1 MKIEKQE
8 FEKKK
13 KSNSPEPLVKI
24 RESIFIR
31 MQNVYIIILNNN
43 SLTINFHT

>member
-13 KSNSPEPLVKI
+13 KENKKVLGVIFSRTIGRNS
-24 RESIFIR
+24 
-31 MQNVYIIILNNN
+31 
-43 SLTINFHT
+43 

>member
-13 KSNSPEPLVKI
+13 EIKKSPRRHFFPSHWSKFVNPF
-24 RESIFIR
+24 FIH
-31 MQNVYIIILNNN
+31 M
-43 SLTINFHT
+43 

>member
-13 KSNSPEPLVKI
+13 KIKKVLGVIFSRTIGRNS
-24 RESIFIR
+24 
-31 MQNVYIIILNNN
+31 
-43 SLTINFHT
+43 

>member
-13 KSNSPEPLVKI
+13 KLKKVLGVIFSRAIGRNS
-24 RESIFIR
+24 
-31 MQNVYIIILNNN
+31 
-43 SLTINFHT
+43 

>member
-13 KSNSPEPLVKI
+13 ENKKVLGVIFSRTIGRNS
-24 RESIFIR
+24 
-31 MQNVYIIILNNN
+31 
-43 SLTINFHT
+43 

>member
-13 KSNSPEPLVKI
+13 KEIKKVLGVIFSPNHWSKFVNPF
-24 RESIFIR
+24 FIR
-31 MQNVYIIILNNN
+31 M
-43 SLTINFHT
+43 